1 MSSLP
6 GARSSTH
13 RRAAPTRERRDPRL
27 VAATSAVLLLA
38 LVAGASAGAHPL
50 APIGVL
56 AVSALVVAVWL
67 RPVVAAVIVAAVVPA
82 LAGLGRGTG
91 VPGLKL
97 SELLLALCT
106 VTVLLRVPARW
117 RRFNGADLALLAF
130 ALAAAALAVRHAA
143 DGSSTFDTLLRVGL
157 QPTFLFL
164 AWWTASRSVAG
175 PGDVVTVVRWALLVS
190 AVPAAMAVLQFL
202 DVPGARALLIA
213 LTGGDLLSASG
224 ETFNRVTG
232 PFPIW
237 HSLGGYL
244 IIPTVVAVLLLLRD
258 DRVVLRR
265 PALITVLALNAAAL
279 VASVTVTL
287 LLWTPVAIVVAAF
300 LARRTRRALAV
311 LACIAAGALLLFPS
325 ILLDRFEAQA
335 SAASGAGG
343 GLVPQT
349 VAYRFLVWQRDYFPL
364 LEQGAAFG
372 VGNELPST
380 VFFTSTENQ
389 FITWALRGGLVLVAA
404 ACLAMGALLVRSYRQ
419 TRAADRPTATAAMAL
434 VGVLCFLPA
443 ALMVWPYMTNAGLP
457 LALFG
462 FAGALLAES
471 SDHRPRALAT
481 VPRVAPPTVPTGR

>member
-6 GARSSTH
+6 GAH
-13 RRAAPTRERRDPRL
+13 RRVAPGRRDARL
-27 VAATSAVLLLA
+27 PAAVCAVLLLA
-38 LVAGASAGAHPL
+38 LVVGASAAVHPL
-50 APIGVL
+50 APVGLLV
-56 AVSALVVAVWL
+56 VSALVVVMWL
-67 RPVVAAVIVAAVVPA
+67 RPVVAAVLVSAVVPA
-82 LAGLGRGTG
+82 LAGLGRGAG

-97 SELLLALCT
+97 SELLLALCAA
-106 VTVLLRVPARW
+106 TVLLRVPARW
-117 RRFNGADLALLAF
+117 RRFTGADLALLSF
-130 ALAAAALAVRHAA
+130 ALVAAALAVHHAA
-143 DGSSTFDTLLRVGL
+143 DGSSSFDTVLRVGL
-157 QPTFLFL
+157 QPAFLFL

-175 PGDVVTVVRWALLVS
+175 PDEVVTVVRWTLVVS
-190 AVPAAMAVLQFL
+190 AVPAAMAVLQFV
-202 DVPGARALLIA
+202 DVPGVRSLLIA
-213 LTGGDLLSASG
+213 LTGGGLLSDSG
-224 ETFNRVTG
+224 ESFNRVTG

-244 IIPTVVAVLLLLRD
+244 IIPTVVAILLLLRD

-287 LLWTPVAIVVAAF
+287 FLWTPVAIVVAAF

-311 LACIAAGALLLFPS
+311 LTAIAAGALVLFPS
-325 ILLDRFEAQA
+325 ILLDRFEAQTT
-335 SAASGAGG
+335 AASGAGG

-372 VGNELPST
+372 VGNELPSS

-404 ACLAMGALLVRSYRQ
+404 ACVAMAALLVRSYRH
-419 TRAADRPTATAAMAL
+419 TRSADRPTATAAMAL
-434 VGVLCFLPA
+434 VGVLVFLPA
-443 ALMVWPYMTNAGLP
+443 ALMVWPYLTNAGLP

-462 FAGALLAES
+462 FAGALLANS
-471 SDHRPRALAT
+471 PGRAPRALGV
-481 VPRVAPPTVPTGR
+481 VPAGAPRGAVPAGPTRR